1 MSFWKTALT
10 GLAGGLGP
18 GLFSLGSDLLSN
30 RGAKSRQN
38 LANKQN
44 VEFWNMQN
52 AYNTPKQQMSRLKD
66 AGLNPNLI
74 YGSNANTGVAG
85 SIAPSKASPY
95 NVQNPVPL
103 QTMLLGAQIKNL
115 NSITDKNNAQTKQT
129 LGLTPSLIGRSEK
142 QLQID
147 TEKAFQEGIR
157 SGQIK
162 DQEVAK
168 TKSLVNKA
176 MLDFENQSYRKVETN
191 FKKGLMDM
199 GVSPDGNFGT
209 SVLKLLTQGF
219 KIFLESKNK
228 TGDPALDTSWID
240 RVQEILNN

>member
-115 NSITDKNNAQTKQT
+115 NSVTSKNNAETKKT
-129 LGLTPSLIGRSEK
+129 LGLTSSLIGRSEK
-142 QLQID
+142 QLQIA
-147 TEKAFQEGIR
+147 TEKAFQEGIK
-157 SGQIK
+157 SGQIE

-176 MLDFENQSYRKVETN
+176 MLDFENQSYRKVETD
-191 FKKGLMDM
+191 FKKGLIKM
-199 GVSPDGNFGT
+199 GVSPDGNFAT

-219 KIFLESKNK
+219 KIFLESKNT

>member
-1 MSFWKTALT
+1 MSFWKTALA
-10 GLAGGLGP
+10 GLAGGIGP

-30 RGAKSRQN
+30 TGAKKRQN

-52 AYNTPKQQMSRLKD
+52 AYNTPKAQMGRLKD

-115 NSITDKNNAQTKQT
+115 NSVTEKNNAETKKT

-147 TEKAFQEGIR
+147 TEKAFQEGIK

-162 DQEVAK
+162 EQQVSI

-176 MLDFENQSYRKVETN
+176 MLDFENQSFRKVETR
-191 FKKGLMDM
+191 FKKNLMSM

-209 SVLKLLTQGF
+209 TILKVLVQGY
-219 KIFLESKNK
+219 KIFLDSKNN
-228 TGDPALDTSWID
+228 TGDPTFDNSWID
-240 RVQEILNN
+240 KVNDILNN